1 MGKWNWYCPECDF
14 RSGKSRHIDNHKRLH
29 HRKNQFYD
37 VISKISL
44 IDYIPEFNKKGKLII
59 CMIEF
64 RIMDSIK
71 HVINSVL
78 RIYKPEEIS
87 LCIVHGNVNKKFIY
101 ENFGNW
107 KNIKLVQYNFNNI
120 GQKIYSKILKTPQF
134 WENFLN
140 WDSVLII
147 QTDALILRRIDDI
160 YFNFDYIGS
169 PWDNNKCENGGNGG
183 FSLRK
188 VKTMINCTEENRNNN
203 LNNISGSN
211 EDIFFA
217 NKKLNITKD
226 YQLHK
231 SFAVEKIF
239 NNNPVGYHAIY
250 KEITFTDEQ
259 YNFLIDNIKNKL
271 Y

>member
-14 RSGKSRHIDNHKRLH
+14 KSGKSRNIDNHKRLH
-29 HRKNQFYD
+29 SRKNQFYD
-37 VISKISL
+37 VISKIPS
-44 IDYIPEFNKKGKLII
+44 IDYIPEFNQEGKLII

-78 RIYKPEEIS
+78 RIYKPDEIG
-87 LCIVHGNVNKKFIY
+87 LCIIHGSVNKKFIY
-101 ENFGNW
+101 DNFGNW
-107 KNIKLVQYNFNNI
+107 KNIKLVRYNFNNI

-134 WENFLN
+134 WQNFSN
-140 WDSVLII
+140 YDNVLII
-147 QTDALILRRIDDI
+147 QTDALMLRRIDDI

-169 PWDNNKCENGGNGG
+169 PWDNKCDNGGNGG

-188 VKTMINCTEENRNNN
+188 VKTMINCTEENRNND
-203 LNNISGSN
+203 LSNISGSN

-231 SFAVEKIF
+231 SFAIEKILS
-239 NNNPVGYHAIY
+239 NNPVGYHAIY

-259 YNFLIDNIKNKL
+259 YNFLIDNIKSKL

>member
-29 HRKNQFYD
+29 YRKNQFYD
-37 VISKISL
+37 VIYKIPS
-44 IDYIPEFNKKGKLII
+44 IDYIPEFNQKDKLII

-78 RIYKPEEIS
+78 RIYKPDEIG
-87 LCIVHGNVNKKFIY
+87 LCIVHGNFNKKFIY

-134 WENFLN
+134 WENFSN

-147 QTDALILRRIDDI
+147 QTDALMLRRIDDI

-259 YNFLIDNIKNKL
+259 YNFLIDNIKSKL